1 MEAQIREKLHDIM
14 CRRQSQPSS
23 KSDTEMDKKLKQED
37 RKFSNKTDA
46 DAFGQQSC
54 KLSMK
59 QRILY
64 KKIGKSCDKING
76 MADKKCRSVE
86 SEYQRISDATS
97 QKVHEPSRSSP
108 GSPKCKNKSKGQPGK
123 TKKKVSNS
131 TFNKVFS
138 SFQHLVSTF
147 FIYFCPLILR

>member
-1 MEAQIREKLHDIM
+1 M

-108 GSPKCKNKSKGQPGK
+108 GSPKCKNKSKGQTGK
-123 TKKKVSNS
+123 TKKKVTNS
-131 TFNKVFS
+131 TFNKVL
-138 SFQHLVSTF
+138 HLVFTF
-147 FIYFCPLILR
+147 YLLLSAHPLGLYVFVYN

>member
-1 MEAQIREKLHDIM
+1 M

-23 KSDTEMDKKLKQED
+23 KSDTEMDKKLKQDD
-37 RKFSNKTDA
+37 RKFSNKIDA

-108 GSPKCKNKSKGQPGK
+108 ASPKCKNKSKGQPGK
-123 TKKKVSNS
+123 TKKKVN
-131 TFNKVFS
+131 TFIFNEVFIVI
-138 SFQHLVSTF
+138 FNFGFPH
-147 FIYFCPLILR
+147 